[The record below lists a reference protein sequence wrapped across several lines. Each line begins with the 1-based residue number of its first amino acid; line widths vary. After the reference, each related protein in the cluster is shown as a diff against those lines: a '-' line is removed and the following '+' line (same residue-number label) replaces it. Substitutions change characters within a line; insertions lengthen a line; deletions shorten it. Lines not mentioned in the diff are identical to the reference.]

1 MGRGGVRKGISRRRP
16 YHVAVGLKLVEEIWR
31 LRGRDNTRPV
41 PSASRKAD
49 RDQKGGEEG
58 RIGGTDFLVEEVA
71 VEVERR
77 VVKQVHPLLLRR
89 PPSQARYAAIDAID
103 LVATAPFSLS
113 SRYSGRAG
121 E

>member
-1 MGRGGVRKGISRRRP
+1 
-16 YHVAVGLKLVEEIWR
+16 
-31 LRGRDNTRPV
+31 
-41 PSASRKAD
+41 
-49 RDQKGGEEG
+49 
-58 RIGGTDFLVEEVA
+58 